1 MIPIPDAYRLIEET
15 VQPLGLESIDIA
27 NAVNRVL
34 AVEHTSDVDSPP
46 HNKSLM
52 DGFAVRSE
60 DVNSGNRTLEIIET
74 IQAGAVPQNTVER
87 GCASRIMTGAP
98 LPEGADAVVMIELTS
113 ETEVDGQA
121 CVEVNVDSLAPG
133 QHWIAKSTN
142 IRKGQSVFSVGHR
155 IQATDIGLLAET
167 GAADIQVSRS
177 PRIAVLPTGD
187 ELVTCDEVPQDGQI
201 RNSNGPMLLSMI
213 QALGLEATDLGIG
226 RDEKSVLQSLVQKGL
241 EHDLL
246 ILTGGVSMGEF
257 DLVPGILA
265 EAGVENVFHKV
276 CIKPG
281 KPIWF
286 GVLKKETGNTVVFG
300 LPGNP
305 VSSLVGF
312 HLFVKTAIR
321 IMTGESETQP
331 SSVHATLI
339 NEHDARGNRPT
350 YWPCKWV
357 FDGSTERKI
366 ESLTWR
372 GSSDLTALGQA
383 DALAFFPAGTAT
395 HPVGTKLEVFP
406 LQG

>member
-1 MIPIPDAYRLIEET
+1 
-15 VQPLGLESIDIA
+15 
-27 NAVNRVL
+27 
-34 AVEHTSDVDSPP
+34 
-46 HNKSLM
+46 
-52 DGFAVRSE
+52 
-60 DVNSGNRTLEIIET
+60 
-74 IQAGAVPQNTVER
+74 
-87 GCASRIMTGAP
+87 
-98 LPEGADAVVMIELTS
+98 
-113 ETEVDGQA
+113 
-121 CVEVNVDSLAPG
+121 
-133 QHWIAKSTN
+133 
-142 IRKGQSVFSVGHR
+142 
-155 IQATDIGLLAET
+155 
-167 GAADIQVSRS
+167 
-177 PRIAVLPTGD
+177 
-187 ELVTCDEVPQDGQI
+187 
-201 RNSNGPMLLSMI
+201 
-213 QALGLEATDLGIG
+213 
-226 RDEKSVLQSLVQKGL
+226 
-241 EHDLL
+241 
-246 ILTGGVSMGEF
+246 MGEF

-286 GVLKKETGNTVVFG
+286 GVLKKGTGNTVVFG

-331 SSVHATLI
+331 SSVHATLT
-339 NEHDARGNRPT
+339 NEHEARGNRPT